1 MHSFCDDKDFRE
13 KPSDEN
19 CHNKHSLDLHL
30 IATRCPFSMMI
41 TIIRQFIT
49 LVSFLTHYYVFISR
63 TIYGNIHAYHT
74 QLECNQHQTFPSFLA
89 RSRKSKPNAKRKLVI
104 LSNEPSVDYDKHQNL
119 TSTSG
124 VWSWKNRCRVYL
136 NEGEY
141 GSFTID
147 QSIGLFF
154 FSSPPLLPTKRSH

>member
-1 MHSFCDDKDFRE
+1 MHSFCDDKGFRE
-13 KPSDEN
+13 KPSVEN
-19 CHNKHSLDLHL
+19 CHNKHSSDLHF

-89 RSRKSKPNAKRKLVI
+89 RSRKSKPNAKRKLII

>member
-1 MHSFCDDKDFRE
+1 MHSFCDDKGFRE
-13 KPSDEN
+13 KPSVEN
-19 CHNKHSLDLHL
+19 CHNKHSPDLHF
-30 IATRCPFSMMI
+30 IATRCPFSIMI

-89 RSRKSKPNAKRKLVI
+89 RSRKSKPNAKQKLVI
-104 LSNEPSVDYDKHQNL
+104 LSNEPSVDYYKHQNL

-124 VWSWKNRCRVYL
+124 AWSWKNRCL
-136 NEGEY
+136 
-141 GSFTID
+141 S
-147 QSIGLFF
+147 Q
-154 FSSPPLLPTKRSH
+154 